1 MSGIQ
6 RHWIVC
12 LKRGGQDG
20 AKKME
25 VRYASDLTPSDRKLS
40 VSQEGALRFDSRGDA
55 DACAQ
60 LYRARGIAEQVDV
73 LEVAGTWSK

>member
-12 LKRGGQDG
+12 LRRAGQHG
-20 AKKME
+20 AAKVE
-25 VRYASDLTPSDRKLS
+25 VRYASDLTPSDHKLAM
-40 VSQEGALRFDSRGDA
+40 SQEEALRFDSRAEA

-60 LYRARGIAEQVDV
+60 LYRDRGIAEQVDV
-73 LEVAGTWSK
+73 LEVAGTWRN